1 MQSSYIGYGGREG
14 LLFPAKGVLPREKE
28 IIENVSTYLL
38 EGRGHMNSMTE
49 DEKQMIIEFL
59 KRGYDEE
66 NI

>member
-1 MQSSYIGYGGREG
+1 MAAEKDG
-14 LLFPAKGVLPREKE
+14 LFRAKGVLPRTKE

-38 EGRGHMNSMTE
+38 EWRGHMNSLAE

-59 KRGYDEE
+59 MRGHYEE